1 MMGGMHGMM
10 MRCQMMM
17 GAQIQKTDPVGLL
30 ALKEELELSEDQV
43 GKLRQIAQTARQEA
57 KAVLTDEQ
65 KEELEAIPDEPQ
77 SMMQMH
83 RHMQQMMKGHM
94 KEKPGPE

>member
-57 KAVLTDEQ
+57 EAVLTDEQ
-65 KEELEAIPDEPQ
+65 KEELEAIPDEPH
-77 SMMQMH
+77 SMMRMH
-83 RHMQQMMKGHM
+83 RHMQQMMKRHM